1 MNNNRSK
8 NYSLDDNHS
17 VILKSRFDEVVL
29 LFHTWSQFWNFYS
42 HWNIGSLSN
51 GVLHVNFF
59 LQETSMIFPS
69 PCVWKKFGRG
79 AWEEKTLLLCNKNN
93 FYARNWRLLVPRR
106 PHLVRVTFYGMAGIS
121 SPPPPPEQKQ
131 RYLPRKSFWPHFDTS
146 HNFTKTSPDNLSV
159 VLTFKYALIPPSWKN
174 SPKFSN
180 GFVEFNKT
188 MRGILTSLLWY
199 SLSFSEGFEWVN
211 R

>member
-1 MNNNRSK
+1 MK
-8 NYSLDDNHS
+8 
-17 VILKSRFDEVVL
+17 
-29 LFHTWSQFWNFYS
+29 
-42 HWNIGSLSN
+42 
-51 GVLHVNFF
+51 HVNSGTQV
-59 LQETSMIFPS
+59 LPVTSTCKIFA
-69 PCVWKKFGRG
+69 V
-79 AWEEKTLLLCNKNN
+79 N

-174 SPKFSN
+174 SRKFSN
-180 GFVEFNKT
+180 GFVALNKT
-188 MRGILTSLLWY
+188 MRRILTSLLCY
-199 SLSFSEGFEWVN
+199 SLYFSEGFEWVN
-211 R
+211 SSLQHSIRIWDLWWGKAELGGLKL

>member
-1 MNNNRSK
+1 MEFCMSIFFSKKLQWYSPVRVCERS
-8 NYSLDDNHS
+8 LGGGHE
-17 VILKSRFDEVVL
+17 R
-29 LFHTWSQFWNFYS
+29 
-42 HWNIGSLSN
+42 
-51 GVLHVNFF
+51 
-59 LQETSMIFPS
+59 
-69 PCVWKKFGRG
+69 R
-79 AWEEKTLLLCNKNN
+79 KTLLLCNKNN

-174 SPKFSN
+174 SRKFSN
-180 GFVEFNKT
+180 GFVALNKT
-188 MRGILTSLLWY
+188 MRGILTSLLCY
-199 SLSFSEGFEWVN
+199 SLYFSEGFEWVN
-211 R
+211 SS